1 MNPSDAF
8 VLPQHL
14 ALSDQRAARR
24 TFLKYAGGIAAG
36 MAPLVVAQAQAQ
48 TSAGSAKVD
57 VPPDHARSEAPEK
70 MPDPSLPPSE
80 RIGYAVVGLGR
91 LTVGRLLPALAKC
104 KYSRLGAL
112 VSGDRAKARK
122 LAQQYGLSDQSIYDY
137 RNFDR
142 IADNPDVQVVYIVLP
157 NSMHAEFTIRAA
169 RAGKHV
175 LCEKPMANSVAECLQ
190 MIEACRQAQRKL
202 MIAYR
207 SQYEPLARSLL
218 KMARGNRL
226 GQLREFISANSQNMG
241 EPGQWRLKKALAGGG
256 PLPDVGIYCINA
268 ARFLSGEEPV
278 EVLGSVRN
286 NPADPRFKEVEESVQ
301 FTLRF
306 PSGFSAT
313 CSSGYNSH
321 KSQFLRLQGTLGWAE
336 LDPGYAY
343 EGNRLR
349 YGLLENGREVIHEPS
364 IAASDQFMLEIDHMS
379 QCVRQ
384 DREPHTPGEEGL
396 QDQRIIE
403 AIYASAQAG
412 RAVRL
417 DTPGNT
423 RGPEPEQEP

>member
-1 MNPSDAF
+1 MHPSDAS
-8 VLPQHL
+8 VAPQSPFP
-14 ALSDQRAARR
+14 SDQRASRR
-24 TFLKYAGGIAAG
+24 AFLKYASGIAAG
-36 MAPLVVAQAQAQ
+36 IAPLAAAHAQS
-48 TSAGSAKVD
+48 TAGSAKVD
-57 VPPDHARSEAPEK
+57 FPPDHAQSEVPEK
-70 MPDPSLPPSE
+70 MPDPGLPPAE

-104 KYSRLGAL
+104 KYSRLSAL
-112 VSGDRAKARK
+112 VSGDRAKAQK
-122 LAQQYGLSDQSIYDY
+122 LARQYGLAEQSIYDY
-137 RNFDR
+137 ASFDT
-142 IADNPDVQVVYIVLP
+142 IAANPDIQVVYIVLP

-175 LCEKPMANSVAECLQ
+175 LCEKPMANSVAECQQ
-190 MIEACRQAQRKL
+190 MIQACQQAQRKL

-207 SQYEPLARSLL
+207 SQYEPLARALL
-218 KMARGNRL
+218 KMAREKKL
-226 GQLREFISANSQNMG
+226 GDLREFISANSQNMG
-241 EPGQWRLKKALAGGG
+241 DPAQWRLKKALAGGG

-268 ARFLSGEEPV
+268 ARFLSGEEPA
-278 EVLGSVRN
+278 EVQGSIVN
-286 NPADPRFKEVEESVQ
+286 NRADPRFREVEESVQ

-306 PSGFSAT
+306 PSGFTAT

-349 YGLLENGREVIHEPS
+349 YGLLENGRETIHEPS

-379 QCVRQ
+379 QCVRH
-384 DREPHTPGEEGL
+384 DRQPHTPGEEGL

-412 RAVRL
+412 RIIRL
-417 DTPGNT
+417 DGPGNT
-423 RGPEPEQEP
+423 RGPEPQQEG